1 MQKRPLLSSKA
12 KSKRYYPLCLD
23 LENKNVTVTGGG
35 RVAERKVLSLLESGA
50 DVTVISPS
58 VTERLKTLS
67 QKKLIRHIPRPYRK
81 GDLKG
86 SFLTVVSTGRK
97 EINRNVSKEAGTSCC
112 LYNVVDDPEVSN
124 FIVPST
130 INRGNLTIAIST
142 GGISPA
148 LSKKIRIEL
157 EKKYGKEYG
166 LFLNLMEGIRKRLM
180 KEIPSEVERRKIFHG
195 LVNSDLIE
203 IIRKKGIRAAKVKAE
218 KIIRRAGMLA

>member
-1 MQKRPLLSSKA
+1 MQRRPSPSSKTRT
-12 KSKRYYPLCLD
+12 KRYYPSYLD
-23 LENKNVTVTGGG
+23 LKGKKVYVIGGG
-35 RVAERKVLSLLESGA
+35 KVAERKILSLLESGA

-67 QKKLIRHIPRPYRK
+67 QKKLIRHIPRPFRK

-97 EINRNVSKEAGTSCC
+97 DINRNVAKEGESSCC

-148 LSKKIRIEL
+148 LSKNIRMEL

-180 KEIPSEVERRKIFHG
+180 KEIPSESIRRKIFHK
-195 LVNSDLIE
+195 LVNSGLTKTIK
-203 IIRKKGIRAAKVKAE
+203 KKGIKTARIKAE
-218 KIIRRAGMLA
+218 EIISRFI